1 MNTFAGKSSRPP
13 GGGFSG
19 GGAGGNS
26 RGAGGG
32 GGNFRDRKPTGPRTN
47 DRIRVPKVRV
57 IDADGAQLG
66 ILLTRAALDKAFEMG
81 LDLVEISPTADP
93 PVCKIMDY
101 GKFKYEQ
108 QKKEQASKKKQTVVS
123 VKEIKLRPNTDKHDL
138 EFKLN
143 HVKKFLEHKDKA
155 KITIQLRGREMMFK
169 ERAHEIMNEIVAKL
183 KGIGEPEQPPKM
195 EGRTLS
201 VIISPCK

>member
-1 MNTFAGKSSRPP
+1 MNSTEGKRPP

-19 GGAGGNS
+19 GGG
-26 RGAGGG
+26 RGS
-32 GGNFRDRKPTGPRTN
+32 FRDRKPTGPRMN
-47 DRIRVPKVRV
+47 DRIRVLKVRV
-57 IDADGAQLG
+57 IDANGEQLG
-66 ILLTRAALDKAFEMG
+66 VLLTRAALDRAIEMG

-101 GKFKYEQ
+101 GKYKYEQ
-108 QKKEQASKKKQTVVS
+108 QKKEQASKKRQTVVS

-143 HVKKFLEHKDKA
+143 HVRKFLEHKDKA

-183 KGIGEPEQPPKM
+183 KGVGEPEQPPKM

-201 VIISPCK
+201 VIITPSK